1 MRPVVYTLSDAS
13 GGAKYSNVYPPDNY
27 ISPFNVALS
36 VTVTGTV
43 SYTVQYTF
51 DDVFAKGYDP
61 TAGTST
67 WFDHPTLVGSA
78 SVNSNIA
85 YPVTGIRLIT
95 TAGTGTATLTIIQAG
110 GGGNA

>member
-1 MRPVVYTLSDAS
+1 MRPVVISITGSPRN
-13 GGAKYSNVYPPDNY
+13 SNVVPIDNY
-27 ISPFNVALS
+27 ISPANMGMAVVVS
-36 VTVTGTV
+36 GTI
-43 SYTVQYTF
+43 TFKVQYTF
-51 DDVFAKGYDP
+51 DDVFAKDYDP

-95 TAGTGTATLTIIQAG
+95 NAGTGTATLTIIQAG

>member
-1 MRPVVYTLSDAS
+1 MKSVNLSLTGVGNSAVF
-13 GGAKYSNVYPPDNY
+13 AVDNY
-27 ISPFNVALS
+27 VAPANMGMA
-36 VTVTGTV
+36 VVVTGTIT
-43 SYTVQYTF
+43 YKVQYTF
-51 DDVFAKGYDP
+51 DNIFAAGYDP

-78 SVNSNIA
+78 SANSNIA

-110 GGGNA
+110 N